1 MSRKRK
7 SQSQKKKK
15 KEIRRESKT
24 KRFSVLMYPIWYV
37 SKLKSFS
44 FIHVSYSFQEQ
55 LLLPGCAVEF
65 HVFSKKT
72 LDDGNGFPSQECTE
86 DSADSDAVES
96 VEDCKGKNHSSCQ
109 TGEIEDCLN
118 DFIVLFYNP
127 GQIAREDIRRDDW
140 KHTVVGKADTEAH
153 Q

>member
-1 MSRKRK
+1 MFHILFKRN
-7 SQSQKKKK
+7 
-15 KEIRRESKT
+15 
-24 KRFSVLMYPIWYV
+24 FL
-37 SKLKSFS
+37 F
-44 FIHVSYSFQEQ
+44 
-55 LLLPGCAVEF
+55 PGCTVKF
-65 HVFSKKT
+65 HVVSNES
-72 LDDGNGFPSQECTE
+72 LDDRYCFSGQECTE